1 MRKNLEESKL
11 TLHRETLA
19 RLDDPRLKA
28 IRGGYDTTYAN
39 CPPTRQPS
47 LCRACEEPDPS
58 EP

>member
-1 MRKNLEESKL
+1 MRKNLEGNRL

-19 RLDDPRLKA
+19 RLDGPWLRA
-28 IRGGYDTTYAN
+28 IRGGDTTTYAN

-47 LCRACEEPDPS
+47 LCRACEEPPPR